1 MKKFLP
7 RVWFY
12 REITTEIP
20 DYAHEE
26 NILHFRISVPI
37 IYNKISD
44 KLSMKFT
51 FFQLCDFI
59 PQIFFQHCENWA
71 LLLIVLLRIVLY
83 KFLPAVYPLLP
94 HCTKLNQKNQLQV
107 FKLPTDETLYFRNI
121 LQVLTVNY
129 YLLMIFKKDIF

>member
-59 PQIFFQHCENWA
+59 PHIFFQHCENWA

-83 KFLPAVYPLLP
+83 KFLPAVYPLP
-94 HCTKLNQKNQLQV
+94 HCTKLNKKISYKFLNYLLL
-107 FKLPTDETLYFRNI
+107 KLWYFRNI

>member
-83 KFLPAVYPLLP
+83 KFLPAVYPLP
-94 HCTKLNQKNQLQV
+94 HCTKLNKKISYKFLNYLLL
-107 FKLPTDETLYFRNI
+107 KLWYFRNI